1 MTGVILYFGLALVVL
16 ALLDWFPPTSLLVRP
31 LLQGLFKA
39 AGGLLDGL
47 WRYGVIFIK
56 ALLADH
62 VAVVRHLTRRRI
74 DIDPRERMEHDNA
87 KRR

>member
-39 AGGLLDGL
+39 AGGLIDGL

-62 VAVVRHLTRRRI
+62 VAIVRHLTLASAWSMTMRNDVTQQSRI
-74 DIDPRERMEHDNA
+74 
-87 KRR
+87 